1 MFETTFFIYVN
12 LNFIVMIER
21 HDAKFQGSNIHGARR
36 EVI

>member
-1 MFETTFFIYVN
+1 MFEITFFTYVN
-12 LNFIVMIER
+12 LNFIAMIDG